1 MVLAPSLQPPRD
13 VEAREAGRS
22 RRPATE
28 GRPMI
33 ERPYDTATP
42 ASRSVAGSPSRRLG
56 PNCVDRAPIAASER
70 MGLGPVIRCQY
81 QPPAAD
87 GSAEAVRLR
96 RRRWGRPMRDMDAA
110 EARAFLG
117 SGARTAKVAT
127 ASSTGKPLVAP
138 VWFILDGDDLVF
150 LTTATSAKGRHLHA
164 NPRAAVA
171 VEDDSFPYAFVV
183 ARGSVTLD
191 DEPPDRLGWAT
202 RIASRYVPDR
212 ADDFAAR
219 NDAPG
224 EKLVRLHLERVFGQ
238 AELAL

>member
-1 MVLAPSLQPPRD
+1 
-13 VEAREAGRS
+13 
-22 RRPATE
+22 
-28 GRPMI
+28 
-33 ERPYDTATP
+33 
-42 ASRSVAGSPSRRLG
+42 
-56 PNCVDRAPIAASER
+56 
-70 MGLGPVIRCQY
+70 
-81 QPPAAD
+81 
-87 GSAEAVRLR
+87 
-96 RRRWGRPMRDMDAA
+96 
-110 EARAFLG
+110 
-117 SGARTAKVAT
+117 
-127 ASSTGKPLVAP
+127 
-138 VWFILDGDDLVF
+138 VWFIVDGDDLVF

-191 DEPPDRLGWAT
+191 DEPPDRLEWAT

-224 EKLVRLHLERVFGQ
+224 ETLVRLHLERIFGQ